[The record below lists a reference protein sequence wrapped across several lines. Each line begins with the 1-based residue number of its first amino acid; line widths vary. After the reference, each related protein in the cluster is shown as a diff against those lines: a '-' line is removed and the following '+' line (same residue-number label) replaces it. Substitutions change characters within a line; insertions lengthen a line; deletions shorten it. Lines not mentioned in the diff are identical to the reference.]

1 MRFNPLFCIFL
12 AIMLKQINSLTRFGV
27 NKIPSRNFRGFGRNT
42 FRDLRFFLSHQ
53 VDSKTDETKDL
64 LEIDLP
70 TNENNQNLLK
80 KRHSTAHVMAM
91 AVQKVFPEALVTIG
105 PWIENG

>member
-1 MRFNPLFCIFL
+1 MRLNPLFCIFF
-12 AIMLKQINSLTRFGV
+12 AIMLTQIYSLTRFGV
-27 NKIPSRNFRGFGRNT
+27 NKIPSRNFRGFGRNIC
-42 FRDLRFFLSHQ
+42 RDLRFLSHQ